1 MELEA
6 GVEAMRIK
14 HLQDRRKHVS
24 RGTGARMRKAYL
36 LNNEFFV

>member
-6 GVEAMRIK
+6 GVEDMRTK
-14 HLQDRRKHVS
+14 HHQDRRKHVS
-24 RGTGARMRKAYL
+24 KGTGARMRKACL